1 MSMSCS
7 NGSGTSFLIVG
18 IELNDLLSKLLIRL
32 IGVEDSSLLLSA
44 SELNSFQYRIIIAEE
59 NMVVNIRILEVFSSI
74 LASITDVK
82 TKPAAADNITTR

>member
-1 MSMSCS
+1 MSISCS

-18 IELNDLLSKLLIRL
+18 IELNDLLSELLITL
-32 IGVEDSSLLLSA
+32 IGVDDSSLPLSA

-82 TKPAAADNITTR
+82 TKPAAAANITTR

>member
-1 MSMSCS
+1 MSCS

-18 IELNDLLSKLLIRL
+18 IELNDLLSELLITL
-32 IGVEDSSLLLSA
+32 IGVDDSSLLLSA

-82 TKPAAADNITTR
+82 TKPAAAANITTR

>member
-1 MSMSCS
+1 MSCS

-82 TKPAAADNITTR
+82 TKPAAAANITTR

>member
-18 IELNDLLSKLLIRL
+18 IELNDLLSELLITL
-32 IGVEDSSLLLSA
+32 IGVDDSSLLLSA

-82 TKPAAADNITTR
+82 TKPAAAANITTR

>member
-1 MSMSCS
+1 MSISCS

-18 IELNDLLSKLLIRL
+18 IELNDLFPELLITL
-32 IGVEDSSLLLSA
+32 IGVDDSSLLLSA

-74 LASITDVK
+74 LASITDVN
-82 TKPAAADNITTR
+82 TKPAAAANITTR

>member
-1 MSMSCS
+1 MSISCS

-18 IELNDLLSKLLIRL
+18 IELNDLLSELLITL
-32 IGVEDSSLLLSA
+32 IGVDDSSLLLSA

-82 TKPAAADNITTR
+82 TKPAAAANITTR